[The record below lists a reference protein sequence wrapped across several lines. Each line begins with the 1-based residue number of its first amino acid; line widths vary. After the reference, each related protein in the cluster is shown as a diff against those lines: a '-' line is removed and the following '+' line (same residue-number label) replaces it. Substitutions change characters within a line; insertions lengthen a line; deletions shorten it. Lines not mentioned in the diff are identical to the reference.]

1 MKVHFCDVGLEQVE
15 PRPAHPYLYVSL
27 LLPGRI
33 DRLGKQ
39 KCGIGSRSRRELL
52 YASCVHFREVQIAL
66 LVDAQP
72 VYTPEVAICTSRKWT
87 QDAYRS
93 SRREREPIPHF
104 CLPGRIDRLGK
115 QKCGI
120 GSRSRRELLYASCVH
135 FREVQIALLVDAQ
148 PMYTPEVAGTGTH
161 AAPGVKQMALQ
172 VVLDH
177 FVGGAIKGPEGVSG
191 SDVEQVKTGRRSV
204 NLPFVEILAVFIE
217 DLDAVIV
224 PIVHEN
230 VAGLLVN
237 GDTMHVAEIAGTS
250 VERFVIASSARAA
263 FNAPLHEEFSVLVKL
278 GDARSRVAIGDE
290 ESAIREPVDIRRTI
304 EMIGVFAGNF
314 RRSDRLQQLA
324 AVMRESVYG
333 VHVVVH
339 DPHVLF
345 RIVGADVDG
354 VRAAEDFVP
363 LLPSLEDVSVAV
375 VYDEAVLPLRVLVQF
390 AEGWPFDSELGG
402 LPFPGS
408 QPFPGVLIRSP
419 VPGSEATVASRQ
431 KPAT

>member
-15 PRPAHPYLYVSL
+15 PRPAHPYLYLSL

-72 VYTPEVAICTSRKWT
+72 
-87 QDAYRS
+87 
-93 SRREREPIPHF
+93 
-104 CLPGRIDRLGK
+104 
-115 QKCGI
+115 
-120 GSRSRRELLYASCVH
+120 
-135 FREVQIALLVDAQ
+135 
-148 PMYTPEVAGTGTH
+148 MY
-161 AAPGVKQMALQ
+161 APGVKQMALQ
-172 VVLDH
+172 IVLDH

-278 GDARSRVAIGDE
+278 GDAGSRVAIGDE

-314 RRSDRLQQLA
+314 RRSDCLQELA

-345 RIVGADVDG
+345 RIVGADVNG

-363 LLPSLEDVSVAV
+363 LLSSLEDVSVAV

-419 VPGSEATVASRQ
+419 RSR
-431 KPAT
+431 